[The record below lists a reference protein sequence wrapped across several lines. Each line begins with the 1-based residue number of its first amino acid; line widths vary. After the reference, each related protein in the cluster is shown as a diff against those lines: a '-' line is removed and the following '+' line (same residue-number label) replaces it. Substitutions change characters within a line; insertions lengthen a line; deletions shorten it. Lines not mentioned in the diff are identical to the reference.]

1 MSVLN
6 QRVERDFKSVVQAQ
20 MVLADTLNQQVTGS
34 IPVRLTRNP
43 IRNSREITPLLSNL
57 VNNGLPILFTKFLAS
72 RRQGISPRTL
82 QFYKFCLKPFLNS
95 YQLNSESDRGISQPS
110 NSTRR

>member
-34 IPVRLTRNP
+34 IPVRL
-43 IRNSREITPLLSNL
+43 ILKLKSRL
-57 VNNGLPILFTKFLAS
+57 VVQNE
-72 RRQGISPRTL
+72 
-82 QFYKFCLKPFLNS
+82 CL
-95 YQLNSESDRGISQPS
+95 
-110 NSTRR
+110 

>member
-34 IPVRLTRNP
+34 TPVRLTASSKSFANIIYLSMHL
-43 IRNSREITPLLSNL
+43 IRLLSNAPL
-57 VNNGLPILFTKFLAS
+57 LGGQPPT
-72 RRQGISPRTL
+72 
-82 QFYKFCLKPFLNS
+82 QFNTQDL
-95 YQLNSESDRGISQPS
+95 
-110 NSTRR
+110 